1 MWTAIRSRAQLA
13 TRSRAQLAAAATC
26 SGAQLAAASHA
37 RLHRRAAENASVV
50 HVSCAPLV
58 LTLLAAGGANVGLLL
73 DAAPDLVAAL
83 EPLRQTAEH
92 LATDV
97 RATT

>member
-1 MWTAIRSRAQLA
+1 MRASARNSQRRA
-13 TRSRAQLAAAATC
+13 TRSGAQVAAARN
-26 SGAQLAAASHA
+26 SQLAAASDTP
-37 RLHRRAAENASVV
+37 LPRAAENASVV

-83 EPLRQTAEH
+83 EPLRQTAE
-92 LATDV
+92 LVATDV

>member
-1 MWTAIRSRAQLA
+1 MWTATRRRAQF
-13 TRSRAQLAAAATC
+13 R
-26 SGAQLAAASHA
+26 SGAQLSAARNSLPHPT
-37 RLHRRAAENASVV
+37 RVSRAAENASVV

-83 EPLRQTAEH
+83 EPLRQTAE
-92 LATDV
+92 LVATDV